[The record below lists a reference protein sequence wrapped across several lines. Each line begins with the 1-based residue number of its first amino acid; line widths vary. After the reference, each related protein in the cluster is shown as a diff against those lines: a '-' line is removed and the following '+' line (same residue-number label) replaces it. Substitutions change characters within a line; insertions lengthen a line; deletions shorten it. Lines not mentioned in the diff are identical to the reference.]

1 MKKIVYILL
10 IVVAI
15 VFVSGRTLTSKN
27 NLAESK
33 PAPMSEF
40 KTAVKTSADSP
51 RIHFMLHKNTGQ
63 ANWSPALWWSYDPAK
78 MDGC

>member
-10 IVVAI
+10 IIVAI

-27 NLAESK
+27 NLADV
-33 PAPMSEF
+33 
-40 KTAVKTSADSP
+40 KTAPVKELKTDVKTSADAP
-51 RIHFMLHKNTGQ
+51 QIHFMLHKNTGQ

>member
-15 VFVSGRTLTSKN
+15 VFVSSRTLTSKN
-27 NLAESK
+27 NIANIK
-33 PAPMSEF
+33 PAPVKEL
-40 KTAVKTSADSP
+40 KTVVKTSSAAP